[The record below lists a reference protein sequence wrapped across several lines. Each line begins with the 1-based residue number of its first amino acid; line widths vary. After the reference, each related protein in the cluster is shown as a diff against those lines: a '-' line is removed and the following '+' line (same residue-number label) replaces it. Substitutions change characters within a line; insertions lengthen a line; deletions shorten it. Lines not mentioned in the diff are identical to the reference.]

1 MYGYRLLKKAVALLL
16 CCAALISLPAQIN
29 AAPLAS
35 TPLSSTVVADP
46 SVLLDVLT
54 QNTQKG
60 HLVSR
65 VYRYAG
71 RGTPIGS
78 LENNTL
84 ITVLGENGEFY
95 RINCYEMEGY
105 IPKSQVRCDENGQ
118 YYVSCDP
125 NSRDSN
131 YLPTRS
137 TQAASTIRGTARQ
150 IALSLQGVPY
160 VRGGTTPRGFDC
172 SGFTMYVLRQVGLDI
187 HRNLMIQLADGII
200 IPKSDLQCGD
210 LVFFSNTTGWGHFAS
225 HLGIYIG
232 DGKLIHAG
240 SNGIT
245 VVDLNSSYFTYYYQC
260 SRRVILSDMNPDI
273 TGGLQKAPS
282 SYWR

>member
-1 MYGYRLLKKAVALLL
+1 MYGYRILKKAVALLL
-16 CCAALISLPAQIN
+16 CCAALISMRTPTA
-29 AAPLAS
+29 AAPLSSA
-35 TPLSSTVVADP
+35 PLLDAVVTDP
-46 SVLLDVLT
+46 SVLMDVLN
-54 QNTQKG
+54 QNTQTG

-84 ITVLGENGEFY
+84 ITVLGSSGEFY
-95 RINCYEMEGY
+95 RINCHDMEGY

-125 NSRDSN
+125 NSRDSK

-137 TQAASTIRGTARQ
+137 TQAASTMRGAARQ
-150 IALSLQGVPY
+150 VALSLQGIPY
-160 VRGGTTPRGFDC
+160 VSGGTTPRGFDC
-172 SGFTMYVLRQVGLDI
+172 SGFTMYVLKKVGLNID
-187 HRNLMIQLADGII
+187 RNLMIQLADGII
-200 IPKSDLQCGD
+200 IPKSELQCGD

-225 HLGIYIG
+225 HIGIYLG

-240 SNGIT
+240 SKGIT
-245 VVDLNSSYFTYYYQC
+245 VVDLASDYFTYYYQC
-260 SRRVILSDMNPDI
+260 SRRVILADLTPSI
-273 TGGLQKAPS
+273 SGGLQKAPAS
-282 SYWR
+282 SWR